1 MLNNETGTR
10 LFAAAFSVVIS
21 AAFFA
26 YAIIP
31 ASPGLVA

>member
-1 MLNNETGTR
+1 MFVQDTSSR

-26 YAIIP
+26 FAIIP
-31 ASPGLVA
+31 ASPTLMA

>member
-1 MLNNETGTR
+1 MFTAETANR
-10 LFAAAFSVVIS
+10 LFAATFSVMLS

-31 ASPGLVA
+31 ATPTLVA

>member
-1 MLNNETGTR
+1 MFAIEASER

-21 AAFFA
+21 AAFLA

-31 ASPGLVA
+31 ASPSLVA

>member
-1 MLNNETGTR
+1 MFSQDTSTR

>member
-1 MLNNETGTR
+1 MYANDISNR

-31 ASPGLVA
+31 ASPALVA